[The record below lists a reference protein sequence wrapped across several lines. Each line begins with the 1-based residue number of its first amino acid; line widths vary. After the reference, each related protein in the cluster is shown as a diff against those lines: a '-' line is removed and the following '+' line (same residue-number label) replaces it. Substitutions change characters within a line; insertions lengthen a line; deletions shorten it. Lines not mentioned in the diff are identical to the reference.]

1 MEDNLKIDKILVA
14 VDFSDCS
21 MNAFKHALSLAQIL
35 GSDLILTWVYNE
47 SFKLFSASDE
57 KEELDWA
64 EETFEG
70 IWNLYAH
77 EIPNNELKLIIKKG
91 IITEQIIN
99 AAEETGAQLIV
110 TGTYGKSGL
119 KDLILGS
126 NAFKL
131 LKDCPIPVYTVNEK
145 SEAIRP
151 LQNILLP
158 IDSTPESSEKKVI
171 AAQIAKLFD
180 ANIELLLLY
189 SEEDEETRHLVD
201 ASANEVIEYLNSKGI
216 TDIKKSSKFGTN
228 LTNLT
233 LEFTGEHNFDLI
245 IIMSEQEI
253 ATSNLWM
260 GTYARQ
266 LIKQSTI
273 PVLSINPQ
281 DDSVF

>member
-1 MEDNLKIDKILVA
+1 MNNNVLDIDKILVA

-21 MNAFKHALSLAQIL
+21 MNAFKHALNLAKKL
-35 GSDLILTWVYNE
+35 NSDLILTWVYNE
-47 SFKLFSASDE
+47 SFKLFSSSDE

-70 IWNLYAH
+70 IWNLYAQ
-77 EIPNNELKLIIKKG
+77 EIPNNDLKLIIKKG
-91 IITEQIIN
+91 VVTEQIIN
-99 AAEETGAQLIV
+99 AAEEVDAKLIV

-131 LKDCPIPVYTVNEK
+131 LKDSPIPVYTVNEK
-145 SEAIRP
+145 SETIAP

-158 IDSTPESSEKKVI
+158 IDSTKESREKKVI
-171 AAQIAKLFD
+171 AARVAKLFN
-180 ANIELLLLY
+180 ANIHLLLLY
-189 SEEDEETRHLVD
+189 SDEDENTKDLVND
-201 ASANEVIEYLNSKGI
+201 SANDVEKYLNEKGV
-216 TDIKKSSKFGTN
+216 TAIKKSSKHGTN
-228 LTNLT
+228 ITNLT
-233 LEFTGEHNFDLI
+233 LEFTKENHFELI

-266 LIKQSTI
+266 LIKQSNI
-273 PVLSINPQ
+273 PVLSINPEN
-281 DDSVF
+281 SI